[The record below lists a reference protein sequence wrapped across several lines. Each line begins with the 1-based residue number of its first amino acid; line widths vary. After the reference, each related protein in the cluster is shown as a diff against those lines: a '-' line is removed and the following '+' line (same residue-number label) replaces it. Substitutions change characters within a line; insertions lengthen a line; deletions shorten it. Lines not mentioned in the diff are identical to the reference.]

1 MDPDGVGPQLDQVLS
16 DTNVKTVW
24 NPSADA
30 DMDSRASGALG
41 HLALASGNTMALRA
55 MLQGSLAL
63 TDDGS
68 FNQVAFYMQQLPASA
83 VSEPDFE

>member
-1 MDPDGVGPQLDQVLS
+1 MDPDGVGPQLDEVLS
-16 DTNVKTVW
+16 DSNVKTVW

-30 DMDSRASGALG
+30 DMDARASGALG
-41 HLALASGNTMALRA
+41 HLALASGHTTALRS
-55 MLQGSLAL
+55 MLQSSLAL
-63 TDDGS
+63 GVDGP